1 MHQSVLL
8 QEVIQAFQEIMQ
20 TAPQPIL
27 IDCTLGLGG
36 HTLALLETYPHL
48 NIIGIDQDLE
58 AKEQALEKLA
68 PYGNRFNFMH
78 GNFATLLPSLLK
90 NPSLCIKGV
99 LADLG
104 VSSWQLDSPHRGFG
118 FHSKQLDM
126 RMDTAQSLDA
136 FRVVNTYSLY
146 HLEQVLQ
153 AGEVREYKKI
163 ASLIVNRRHKQ
174 PFESAQDLAD
184 FLAKHAHRGKL
195 HPATLVFQAIRMEVN
210 SEMANLHTLLECAK
224 NLKEAVLVVISF
236 HSLEDRQVKHA
247 FREYA
252 RSLGVC
258 ATKKPITPSAPELNT
273 NPRARSAKMRIFHFQ
288 GFWWQQQAWM

>member
-153 AGEVREYKKI
+153 AGEVREYKK
-163 ASLIVNRRHKQ
+163 NRLFDCQ
-174 PFESAQDLAD
+174 
-184 FLAKHAHRGKL
+184 
-195 HPATLVFQAIRMEVN
+195 
-210 SEMANLHTLLECAK
+210 
-224 NLKEAVLVVISF
+224 
-236 HSLEDRQVKHA
+236 
-247 FREYA
+247 
-252 RSLGVC
+252 
-258 ATKKPITPSAPELNT
+258 
-273 NPRARSAKMRIFHFQ
+273 
-288 GFWWQQQAWM
+288 